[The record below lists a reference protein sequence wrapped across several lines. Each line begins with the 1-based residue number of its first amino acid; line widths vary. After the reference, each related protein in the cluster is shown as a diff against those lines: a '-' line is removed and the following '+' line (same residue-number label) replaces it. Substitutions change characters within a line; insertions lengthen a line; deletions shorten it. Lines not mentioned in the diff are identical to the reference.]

1 VDLAAVPFLGTQA
14 PVDDPQQPVHGRACD
29 DTAGVH
35 IGQRAADEQR
45 PGRVDGGH
53 GGVLPAIGA
62 AVVLVG
68 HLLLSVAVE
77 AVMGQDHAP
86 GAARATVSV
95 ADAATH

>member
-1 VDLAAVPFLGTQA
+1 MTLNSQFTVGPVTTPLVSISGSPLLMSSDPAASTAATAVSC
-14 PVDDPQQPVHGRACD
+14 QP
-29 DTAGVH
+29 
-35 IGQRAADEQR
+35 
-45 PGRVDGGH
+45 
-53 GGVLPAIGA
+53 IGA

-77 AVMGQDHAP
+77 AVMGQDHAL

>member
-1 VDLAAVPFLGTQA
+1 MTLNSQFTVGTVTT
-14 PVDDPQQPVHGRACD
+14 PLVSISGSGPLLMSSD
-29 DTAGVH
+29 
-35 IGQRAADEQR
+35 